1 MREQLIER
9 PVTELKNLFL
19 AETKALIAA
28 LESGAT
34 WEDMKYLRDR
44 MKDIMS
50 LIDKRSSPLDSI
62 VFK

>member
-9 PVTELKNLFL
+9 PVVELKNLFL

-28 LESGAT
+28 LESGAS

-50 LIDKRSSPLDSI
+50 LIDKRSSPTEQI
-62 VFK
+62 VFR

>member
-9 PVTELKNLFL
+9 PLVELKVLFID
-19 AETKALIAA
+19 ETKALIAA

-34 WEDMKYLRDR
+34 WEDMRYLRDR

-50 LIDKRSSPLDSI
+50 LIDKRSNPVERLT
-62 VFK
+62 F